1 MTINSIKVA
10 FVSNQA
16 HAFSPSFI
24 LIACITLIIFF
35 RLKTNESLLKNK
47 LSYELSEMNYLSKK
61 IEKTSIVMDKV
72 YAWIVKEKGK

>member
-24 LIACITLIIFF
+24 LIACITLIILF